1 LGEAVQ
7 RVYIGVSELSEVPMR
22 GRKFRRKE
30 IRTREPLVG
39 RMLKDLMI
47 IGSSDLVPE
56 VPMNIK
62 FVSREPLIRIIE
74 KPPMQIGSC
83 DGSLFSPKRQILR

>member
-1 LGEAVQ
+1 
-7 RVYIGVSELSEVPMR
+7 
-22 GRKFRRKE
+22 
-30 IRTREPLVG
+30 
-39 RMLKDLMI
+39 MLKDLMI